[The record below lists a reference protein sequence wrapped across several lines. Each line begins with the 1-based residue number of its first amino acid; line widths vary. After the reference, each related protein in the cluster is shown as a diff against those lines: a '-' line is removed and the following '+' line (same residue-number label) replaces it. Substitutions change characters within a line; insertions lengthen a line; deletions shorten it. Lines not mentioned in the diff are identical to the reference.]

1 MQNFMVM
8 FTFSILDLFLQ
19 VLSKNQFYFDVFPK
33 KSPRSLVAEL
43 KPVAFL
49 VLFGLTSVEVKK
61 FFLLICQMGM
71 VGRLK
76 CYVMHCQILY
86 ATETVYLYCDLV

>member
-19 VLSKNQFYFDVFPK
+19 VLSKNQFYFYVFPK

-49 VLFGLTSVEVKK
+49 VLGLTSVEVIN

-76 CYVMHCQILY
+76 CYVMHC
-86 ATETVYLYCDLV
+86 